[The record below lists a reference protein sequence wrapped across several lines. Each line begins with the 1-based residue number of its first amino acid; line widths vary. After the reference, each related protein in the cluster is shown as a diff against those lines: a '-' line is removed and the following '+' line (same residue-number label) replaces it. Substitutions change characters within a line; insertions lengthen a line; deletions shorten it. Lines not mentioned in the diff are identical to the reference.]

1 MDLDH
6 DQLPTPASASASRKK
21 YEVFISFRGED
32 TRKNFTTHLH
42 TALLQEK
49 IETYIDDRLV
59 RGDEIWPSLEDA
71 IKDSQISIVIFSPN
85 YASSSWC
92 LDELVRILDCKEKNN
107 QIVIPVFYDVKTSD
121 VRKQQGSYGE
131 AFVKLEE
138 RFSDKMIRK
147 WRNALETTSNLSGY
161 DASNTRND
169 IELIKTIVKDI
180 MKKLNHSLPSSDH
193 LKGLVG
199 MENRI
204 KEVESLLFTS
214 SSHAHIIGIWGM
226 GGLGKSTLAK
236 AIFKQF
242 CPQFDGNCFL
252 ANVREEMQRRG
263 ATYLQKL
270 FFGELSKEK
279 ILDLENLQSIKQ
291 RLYRK
296 RLLIVLDD
304 VDDLKHYEDLDE
316 NWDWLN
322 SESRVIITS
331 RDQQVLRNINIGVKD
346 IYNLKELN
354 EVEALQLFYLYAF
367 KSNFPAENYTKMSKG
382 FVNYAQGVPLAL
394 KVLGSHLHTRREEE
408 WKSAMDKLKK
418 YPNKR
423 IVDIL
428 KISFDGLDNKQKE
441 IFLDIACFFQ
451 GTSKDF
457 VKEILDDGGCFAD
470 VIRDLIDKSLI
481 IVDNKN
487 ELRVHDLLQEMG
499 WQIARGQCNTMFG
512 KPSRLWTSDEICDIL
527 ERNTGTATI
536 EGIFLTED
544 DGVFKG
550 KMNID
555 LKPDVFHNMPSLRLL
570 KISSHRFKFHF
581 SNGLYTLPDKL
592 RYWYWDYYPLK
603 SLGSDFIPRNLVSV
617 CMFQSKLEK
626 LWNEFQPGPVNLKYV
641 DLSEA
646 KKLNC
651 LPDLSRAN
659 LKVLSLPL
667 CTSLLEL
674 PPLRFGNVLDKLPEE
689 ETRIREKIYDKIVKC
704 SRISLMDNTWIS
716 EIDNSILRLDFC
728 NKLKTLSKMS
738 GKIEYISLYSTAV
751 EEFIDSSIG
760 SHNNVF
766 FLDVNKC
773 ECLKN
778 LPSSISDFGSLEYL
792 GMSGCLSI
800 DKFPKLPKNLRGL
813 DLSQTSIAQV
823 FESSLECLPHLNIL
837 YMCNC
842 TRLESLP
849 TSICKLKSLKRL
861 NLSGCSRL
869 KSFPRILEPMD
880 HLELLDLEKTG
891 IKDIPWSIENLV
903 MLETLNL
910 SQCENL
916 ESVPTSICKLTS
928 LKVLDLSFCPKL
940 KSFPEILEPMET
952 LRLLYLIG
960 TGIKDI
966 PLSIRNLVM
975 LKSLWLSRCENLEHV
990 PTDIIYNMCN
1000 LIQVDVSECPRLQ
1013 SFPQYGLSSLPIL
1026 DPSRSTIGR
1035 LPFCINQTLCE
1046 FECRGSC
1053 AGKNLFLYLKCVDGL
1068 DYNLWTYFTHCEC
1081 MIFYIVHKNLMIQY
1095 FHSVVLLSTYVK
1107 QESRDTGISFC
1118 YSGNKIPYWF
1128 PIQSM
1133 EPLISVDL
1141 SPLRKTNFLGFALC
1155 MVVNF
1160 DRCFTGPDKLELDCE
1175 CHFKTSCD
1183 EISHKYHWTLP
1194 RGDEARSDHDD
1205 SKLEKTILDRSSNLV
1220 VFIWHC
1226 HRSDCSISGHA
1237 TIEFATFGNH
1247 IVKKCGIRPLFRQ
1260 DAVQFDLTEHVAS
1273 GNKNLGISA
1282 SFVRG
1287 NNISSFSKEVD
1298 GSSSS
1303 IRS

>member
-1 MDLDH
+1 MNLDH
-6 DQLPTPASASASRKK
+6 VQLPTPSSASRKK

-32 TRKNFTTHLH
+32 TRKNFNSHLH
-42 TALLQEK
+42 GALLQEK

-59 RGDEIWPSLEDA
+59 RGDEIWPSLKVA
-71 IKDSQISIVIFSPN
+71 IEESQISVIIFSPN
-85 YASSSWC
+85 YSSSSWC
-92 LDELVRILDCKEKNN
+92 LDELVHILECKEKNN
-107 QIVIPVFYDVKTSD
+107 QIVIPVFYDVKASD
-121 VRKQQGSYGE
+121 VRKQQGIYGE

-138 RFSDKMIRK
+138 RFNDKTIRK
-147 WRNALETTSNLSGY
+147 WRTALETTSNLSGY

-169 IELIKTIVKDI
+169 IELIKTIVKEI
-180 MKKLNHSLPSSDH
+180 MKKLDYSLPSSDH

-226 GGLGKSTLAK
+226 GGLGKSTLTK
-236 AIFKQF
+236 AIFKRF
-242 CPQFDGNCFL
+242 CPQFDGKCFL

-346 IYNLKELN
+346 IDNLKELN
-354 EVEALQLFYLYAF
+354 EMEALQLFCLYAF
-367 KSNFPAENYTKMSKG
+367 KSNFPAENYTKMSKR

-408 WKSAMDKLKK
+408 WISAMDKLKK

-428 KISFDGLDNKQKE
+428 KINFDGLDDKQKE

-451 GTSKDF
+451 GSSKDF

-499 WQIARGQCNTMFG
+499 WQIARGQCNNMIG
-512 KPSRLWTSDEICDIL
+512 EPSRLWTGDEICDIL
-527 ERNTGTATI
+527 KRNTGTATI
-536 EGIFLTED
+536 EGIFLTNNG
-544 DGVFKG
+544 GVFKG
-550 KMNID
+550 NMNID
-555 LKPDVFHNMPSLRLL
+555 LKPDVFHNMPNLILL
-570 KISSHRFKFHF
+570 KISSHTFRPHF
-581 SNGLYTLPDKL
+581 PNGLYILPDKL
-592 RYWYWDYYPLK
+592 RYLYWNYYPLK
-603 SLGSDFIPRNLVSV
+603 SLGSDFIPRNLVSLG
-617 CMFQSKLEK
+617 MYQSKLKK
-626 LWNEFQPGPVNLKYV
+626 LWNEFEPGPVNLKYV
-641 DLSEA
+641 DLSEVN
-646 KKLNC
+646 KLKC

-659 LKVLSLPL
+659 LKVLSLSF
-667 CTSLLEL
+667 CMSLVEL
-674 PPLRFGNVLDKLPEE
+674 PPLRFQNVPDKLPEE
-689 ETRIREKIYDKIVKC
+689 ETRRREKVYDKIVKC
-704 SRISLMDNTWIS
+704 SRICLMHNTWIS
-716 EIDNSILRLDFC
+716 EIDTSILRLDFC
-728 NKLKTLSKMS
+728 EMLKTLSKVS
-738 GKIEYISLYSTAV
+738 GKIEYVSLYSTAV
-751 EEFIDSSIG
+751 EEFNSSIG
-760 SHNNVF
+760 SHNNIF

-778 LPSSISDFGSLEYL
+778 LPSNISDFGSLEYL

-800 DKFPKLPKNLRGL
+800 DKFPKLPKNQREL
-813 DLSQTSIAQV
+813 DLSQTSIAQA
-823 FESSLECLPHLNIL
+823 FESSLRVSASSQ
-837 YMCNC
+837 Y
-842 TRLESLP
+842 S
-849 TSICKLKSLKRL
+849 
-861 NLSGCSRL
+861 L

-880 HLELLDLEKTG
+880 RLESLNLGKTG

-903 MLETLNL
+903 VLETLNL
-910 SQCENL
+910 RRCESL
-916 ESVPTSICKLTS
+916 ESVPTSICKLMS
-928 LKVLDLSFCPKL
+928 LKVLDLSFCSKL

-952 LRLLYLIG
+952 LRILYLIG

-966 PLSIRNLVM
+966 PLSIQNLVM
-975 LKSLWLSRCENLEHV
+975 LKSLWLSRCENLEHA

-1000 LIQVDVSECPRLQ
+1000 LIQVDVSECPRLE
-1013 SFPQYGLSSLPIL
+1013 SFSHYGLSLLPIL
-1026 DPSRSTIGR
+1026 DPSRPIIGR
-1035 LPFCINQTLCE
+1035 LPFCINQTLRE

-1068 DYNLWTYFTHCEC
+1068 DYNLLTYFTHCEC
-1081 MIFYIVHKNLMIQY
+1081 MIFYVVHKNLMIQY
-1095 FHSVVLLSTYVK
+1095 FHSVVLLSSYVK
-1107 QESRDTGISFC
+1107 QESSDTGVSFF
-1118 YSGNKIPYWF
+1118 YSGNKIPHWF
-1128 PIQSM
+1128 PIRSM

-1141 SPLRKTNFLGFALC
+1141 SPLRQTNFIGFALC

-1160 DRCFTGPDKLELDCE
+1160 DRCFSDPDKLELECE
-1175 CHFKTSCD
+1175 CHFKTSYD
-1183 EISHKYHWTLP
+1183 EVSHKYHWTLP
-1194 RGDEARSDHDD
+1194 RGDDARSVHDD
-1205 SKLEKTILDRSSNLV
+1205 SNLEKTILDRSSDLV
-1220 VFIWHC
+1220 FVWHC

-1247 IVKKCGIRPLFRQ
+1247 IVKQCGIRPLFRQ
-1260 DAVQFDLTEHVAS
+1260 DAVQFDLNEHVAS
-1273 GNKNLGISA
+1273 GNKNLGIPT

-1287 NNISSFSKEVD
+1287 NDISSFSKEVD
-1298 GSSSS
+1298 GSSSPIS
-1303 IRS
+1303 S